1 MKRKLL
7 SLVTLLCLVG
17 IGVVQAQTQ
26 KLTGTVIDPDTEEP
40 LFGATVLVKGTG
52 TGAVTDLNGQFT
64 VDVDLTE
71 PKVLEISYI
80 GYEKQDVVVSSAGEP
95 LKVNLKLAAIAGK
108 EIVVTGSRVGET
120 ILESP
125 ATIQVMN
132 PRDVKDVASGDFYE
146 GIGTLTGVDITTS
159 SMGFKVINMRGFNTT
174 APVRVVQ
181 FIDGMD
187 NQAPGLNFPV
197 GNLVGAN
204 DLDVHSVEVITG
216 AASAL
221 YGPNAFQGVVSIKT
235 KNPWDYQ
242 GLGVQLR
249 GGSRDLFDG
258 QIRYAKVFG
267 KKENWAVKVTGAF
280 SRANDW
286 VADDD
291 SANVY
296 GDIETD
302 INLSDI
308 VEQAQYDEENTP
320 EEREDFVALNNWLG
334 LVSPNA
340 VPGTITVTAPGYREN
355 EIADPETKSIKASA
369 ELHYKIKDDLKLSYL
384 YKMGQGTAIYQASNR
399 YSINNIFF
407 QQHKIE
413 LEGKNF
419 NVKAYTTREN
429 AGDSY
434 DIVFTAINMSKEGIA
449 NYVSEYL
456 GAYFDT
462 LSGFTDEFDDDAT
475 AEEVAAA
482 KEYAAASVDSAW
494 IQPGTAE
501 FDSLKNAITNN
512 SDLQSGS
519 KFTDESKL
527 YHVEGQYNFTQF
539 KWMDVIAGA
548 NFRYYDPQSYGS
560 IFRDTLVN
568 AGDTLENGSADLDA
582 EFVDINVWEVG
593 GFVQASKKFMND
605 KFKLMASI
613 RADKNENFDLQTSP
627 RVSLMYN
634 PVGNHNFRIS
644 AQSAFRLPTLQNQY
658 ILLNVGP
665 LTIAG
670 NLDGWSNL
678 YTLESVQ
685 DFEDLYEEV
694 YNDSILDDI
703 GEHLDTVRYDPIR
716 PEHVKTI
723 ELGYRGSVL
732 KGKLFI
738 DACVYFNQYD
748 DFIGEIRVVQP
759 DSGTVGQESGENDII
774 TSLGKSDPYYTRYQ
788 IPVNAEQSVT
798 SYGASL
804 GLAYYFNSKFSVNGN
819 YTYSALDT
827 SNLDDPIIPAFNT
840 PKHKVN
846 IGVKGRRVYKNFGF
860 SANYKWVDTF
870 RWESTFGDGD
880 VPAYTVVDLQLSYE
894 FPKYF
899 STIRLGA
906 SNLLNHKRQEAYG
919 SPRIG
924 RMFYVTLLFDLT
936 NI

>member
-1 MKRKLL
+1 MKRKVL
-7 SLVTLLCLVG
+7 SLIAFFFL
-17 IGVVQAQTQ
+17 IGVALVQAQTQ
-26 KLTGTVIDPDTEEP
+26 KVTGTVLDPVTEEP
-40 LFGATVLVKGTG
+40 LLGASVLVKGTG
-52 TGAVTDLNGQFT
+52 SGTVTDLNGQFT
-64 VDVDLTE
+64 LELDLTE

-80 GYEKQDVVVSSAGEP
+80 GYEKQDVVVSSAAAP
-95 LKVNLKLAAIAGK
+95 IKVNLRSAAIAGK
-108 EIVVTGSRVGET
+108 EVVVTGSRVGET
-120 ILESP
+120 ILESS
-125 ATIQVMN
+125 ATIQKMN
-132 PRDVKDVASGDFYE
+132 PREVREVASGDFYE
-146 GIGTLTGVDITTS
+146 GLGTLTGVDITTS

-242 GLGVQLR
+242 GLSVQLR
-249 GGSRDLFDG
+249 GGSRDMFDG
-258 QIRYAKVFG
+258 QLRYAKVLG
-267 KKENWAVKVTGAF
+267 KNERWAVKVTGGF

-296 GDIETD
+296 GDIEAD
-302 INLSDI
+302 VDLSAI
-308 VEQAQYDEENTP
+308 VVQAQYDEELTE
-320 EEREDFVALNNWLG
+320 EERLDFRKLNDWLG

-340 VPGTITVTAPGYREN
+340 VPGTITVTAPGYRET
-355 EIADPETKSIKASA
+355 EISDNETKSLKATA

-399 YSINNIFF
+399 YSINNIRF
-407 QQHKIE
+407 QQHKLE

-419 NVKAYTTREN
+419 NVKAYTTLEN

-434 DIVFTAINMSKEGIA
+434 DIVFTAINLSKEGIA
-449 NYVSEYL
+449 NYVGEYL

-482 KEYAAASVDSAW
+482 REYAAANVDSAW

-501 FDSLKNAITNN
+501 FDSLRNAITSNA
-512 SDLQSGS
+512 DLQSGS

-527 YHVEGQYNFTQF
+527 YHVEGQYNFTQLT
-539 KWMDVIAGA
+539 WADVIAGA
-548 NFRYYDPQSYGS
+548 NFRYYDPQSYGT

-568 AGDTLENGSADLDA
+568 AGDTLENGSADLNA
-582 EFVDINVWEVG
+582 EFVNLGVWEVG
-593 GFVQASKKFMND
+593 GFAQGSKKLFND
-605 KFKLMASI
+605 KFKVTASI
-613 RADKNENFDLQTSP
+613 RADKNANFDLQYSP
-627 RVSLMYN
+627 RVSLMFN
-634 PVGNHNFRIS
+634 PKDNHNIRIS

-670 NLDGWSNL
+670 NLDGWNNI

-685 DFEDLYEEV
+685 DFEDLYEQT
-694 YNDSILDDI
+694 YNDSVLDDI
-703 GEHLDTVRYDPIR
+703 GEHLEVVKYDKIK

-723 ELGYRGSVL
+723 ELGYRGSLV
-732 KGKLFI
+732 KGKLFV
-738 DACVYFNQYD
+738 DASVYFSQYD
-748 DFIGEIRVVQP
+748 NFIGEIRVVQP
-759 DSGTVGQESGENDII
+759 DSGTAGEESGENDII
-774 TSLGKSDPYYTRYQ
+774 ASLGQSDPYYTRYQ
-788 IPVNAEQSVT
+788 IPVNAQQSVT
-798 SYGASL
+798 SYGGSL
-804 GLAYYFNSKFSVNGN
+804 GLSYYFNSKYAVNAN
-819 YTYSALDT
+819 YTYAALDT
-827 SNLDDPIIPAFNT
+827 SNLTDPIIPAFNT
-840 PKHKVN
+840 PNHKVN
-846 IGVKGRRVYKNFGF
+846 VGVKGRRVIKNFGF

-870 RWESTFGDGD
+870 RWESTFGDGN
-880 VPAYTVVDLQLSYE
+880 VPAYTIVDLQLSYE
-894 FPKYF
+894 MPKYF
-899 STIRLGA
+899 STLRIGA
-906 SNLLNHKRQEAYG
+906 SNLLNYQRQEAYG
-919 SPRIG
+919 APRIG
-924 RMFYVTLLFDLT
+924 RMFYVTYLFEI
-936 NI
+936 NNF